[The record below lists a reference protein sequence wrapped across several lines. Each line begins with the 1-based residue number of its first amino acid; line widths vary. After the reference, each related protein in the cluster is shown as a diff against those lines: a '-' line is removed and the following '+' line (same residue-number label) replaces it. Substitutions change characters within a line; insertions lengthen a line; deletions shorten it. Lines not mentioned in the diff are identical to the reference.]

1 MFLNDAKAIYRSAW
15 RFAVACP
22 ILFAIPV
29 LVEFAQHAIE
39 MRAGMYLDEAG
50 AVAAEGDT
58 LRMQFGFLKV
68 LAIQLPGYWFVRY
81 IVLGHDAN
89 RAGRLE
95 MPAIALWFV
104 IFALLA
110 VTGWLGMFGPSLA
123 GVLGIS
129 AAATPWFDGGMFV
142 LEMVLTIYLIGWA
155 VAWAVGN
162 AAIGPVR
169 SFAIMNGSFWYAL
182 GLFAIGFLPLMIPHY
197 GLAILAVLVLPT
209 SLDWVAM
216 AIDSLLVG
224 YLALTMAGASAYA
237 AIRAAERRGISLL
250 PDEPAGSPRFVAKS

>member
-1 MFLNDAKAIYRSAW
+1 MFLNDAKAIYSSAW
-15 RFAVACP
+15 RFAIACP

-29 LVEFAQHAIE
+29 LVELAQHVIE
-39 MRAGMYLDEAG
+39 MRAGMYTGEEG
-50 AVAAEGDT
+50 AIAAEGDP
-58 LRMQFGFLKV
+58 LRMQYGFLKV
-68 LAIQLPGYWFVRY
+68 LAIQLPGYWFVRH
-81 IVLGHDAN
+81 IVLGHDAK

-95 MPAIALWFV
+95 MPAIALWLV
-104 IFALLA
+104 IFAILA
-110 VTGWLGMFGPSLA
+110 ITGWLGLFGPSLA
-123 GVLGIS
+123 GLLGIS

-142 LEMVLTIYLIGWA
+142 LETGLTIYLIGWA

-169 SFAIMNGSFWYAL
+169 SFAIMHGSFWYAL
-182 GLFAIGFLPLMIPHY
+182 GLFVVGFLPLMIPHY

-224 YLALTMAGASAYA
+224 YLALTMAGATAYA
-237 AIRAAERRGISLL
+237 AIHAAERRGVDLL
-250 PDEPAGSPRFVAKS
+250 PQAPAVTQPFVAKS